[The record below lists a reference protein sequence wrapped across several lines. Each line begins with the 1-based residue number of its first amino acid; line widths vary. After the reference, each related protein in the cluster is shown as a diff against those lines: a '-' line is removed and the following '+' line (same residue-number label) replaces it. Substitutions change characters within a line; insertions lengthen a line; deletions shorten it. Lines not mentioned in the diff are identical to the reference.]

1 MTMEE
6 RIKRLQARREADYWT
21 TGNRFKVGDLVR
33 FKDISTGSSSGD
45 GSFQHIDGKV
55 GVIVGLDTNLSG
67 NQVATFM
74 YSRGKLEF
82 KDTFNVRYFEVI
94 SGRE

>member
-6 RIKRLQARREADYWT
+6 RIKRLQARREVDYWT

-33 FKDISTGSSSGD
+33 FKDISSGSSSGE
-45 GSFQHIDGKV
+45 GLFQDMHGKV
-55 GVIVGLDTNLSG
+55 GVIVSLDTSLSG

-74 YSRGKLEF
+74 RGEF

-94 SGRE
+94 NGR